1 MYASREERRRKTN
14 MGTTVADP
22 SEPNAPAQKMQLKA
36 EQQPPPEHL
45 VDKFAQA
52 RRAKKKE
59 KRARHRA
66 KLRRPHTK
74 G

>member
-1 MYASREERRRKTN
+1 MD
-14 MGTTVADP
+14 TTVADP
-22 SEPNAPAQKMQLKA
+22 SEQNAPPQKTQPKA
-36 EQQPPPEHL
+36 EQQTPPERL
-45 VDKFAQA
+45 VDKFAEA

-66 KLRRPHTK
+66 RLRRSHTD